1 MAKLVF
7 MYAFCLVLFVL
18 SCLCI
23 YSFLPHLFAWQALG
37 CILYLLCFKQHPF
50 EEGAKLQIV
59 NGKYSIPQNDA
70 KYTVYHNLISTARPS
85 KKKAKKN
92 NNHKI
97 AVISMMNCCLWR
109 SETHHLVSLHSLRSS
124 VYAEGEPWRAAVHHR
139 TGQPAA
145 RDRGGAQRQPQVT
158 RHRGKGPLHV
168 FLCVFIRHLET
179 ATGPGRSRQKKNPQ
193 CLHPEVTTFLGLPLL
208 FFVCC
213 YFSLLLANFWTDGT
227 AKGARTTFLTTR
239 KMEPDQTENYRPYFS
254 ARMHSMQFL
263 HTSI

>member
-1 MAKLVF
+1 M
-7 MYAFCLVLFVL
+7 
-18 SCLCI
+18 
-23 YSFLPHLFAWQALG
+23 
-37 CILYLLCFKQHPF
+37 
-50 EEGAKLQIV
+50 
-59 NGKYSIPQNDA
+59 
-70 KYTVYHNLISTARPS
+70 PS
-85 KKKAKKN
+85 SPS
-92 NNHKI
+92 
-97 AVISMMNCCLWR
+97 SMMNCLWR

-179 ATGPGRSRQKKNPQ
+179 ATGPGRSRKRTQ

-213 YFSLLLANFWTDGT
+213 CFFFVTGKFWTDGT
-227 AKGARTTFLTTR
+227 AKIARTTFLTTR
-239 KMEPDQTENYRPYFS
+239 KMEPNQTEKYPSFFS
-254 ARMHSMQFL
+254 AWMHFMQFL